1 MKRLLS
7 SIGLLAW
14 GGLLARAVDRFPRPD
29 FESGYQYPQYTYPVP
44 NETLWDIID
53 VSVLLVMLLVVTWA
67 LYRRRTRG
75 PVLAVSVLSVG
86 YFGFYRGGC
95 VCSIGSIQNIALA
108 LVDPSYSLPIA
119 VFLFFILPIVFAFLF
134 GRVFCA
140 GVCPFGAL
148 QDLVNVKN
156 YRFSRPVSIALGI
169 IPWIYLSFA
178 LLYALT
184 RTRFIICKFDPF
196 IGIFR
201 LGGDIGVISFGI
213 LLLVM
218 SIFTG
223 RPFCRFLCP
232 YGAILGLFS
241 KASIFKIR
249 ITRQKCIACDLC
261 HDSCPV
267 DAIMAPYGNKTG
279 ESPQKGVHRVL
290 LYLTV
295 LPLLMVAGALIMRW
309 SSPDLARANRE
320 VRLYEMVT
328 RYESGP
334 GDVMEDEV
342 EAFYSQGRNLTELS
356 ASKDEVLARFSL
368 YSTLCGILI
377 GLVVGCKLLEM
388 SLKRGRKEYEIDYER
403 CVGCAKCFDYCPQNR
418 TSHNSKDQDN
428 EKETT

>member
-1 MKRLLS
+1 MKRALS

-14 GGLLARAVDRFPRPD
+14 GGLLAGAVDRFPRPD

-44 NETLWDIID
+44 NETLWDFID

-67 LYRRRTRG
+67 LYRKRTRG

-108 LVDPSYSLPIA
+108 MVDPSYSLPLV

-156 YRFSRPVSIALGI
+156 YRFSRPVSLALGI
-169 IPWIYLSFA
+169 IPWIYLAFA

-213 LLLVM
+213 LLLIM

-241 KASIFKIR
+241 KASIFKIE

-279 ESPQKGVHRVL
+279 ESPQKGVRRVL
-290 LYLTV
+290 VYFAV

-368 YSTLCGILI
+368 YSTLCGLLI

-388 SLKRGRKEYEIDYER
+388 SLKRGRKEYEIDYEK

-418 TSHNSKDQDN
+418 ASQNSKDQDN